1 MTIRRPGS
9 VGRRRGG
16 DDGPVTLDPRTPVII
31 GVAQVTDR
39 VDDPEVART
48 PVELMTDA
56 LRSAAIDAGAP
67 GALAGLDLVAAVGGM
82 WRYRDPGRQVATAV
96 GADDA
101 TTLLTGLSGT
111 SPQRLLD
118 HLASRIADGHLE
130 AAAMVG
136 GEAFRSRRRARRL
149 GVEVRHDADPE
160 LDPAERYEGALDM
173 ATDHEMGRGVVE
185 PGVVY
190 PLFET
195 AIRHS
200 RGESVAEHRNRI
212 GTLWTRFNAVAV
224 ENPHAAVRR
233 PMTGTE
239 ITTPSK
245 DNRMVAA
252 PYTKAMMA
260 NNSVDQA
267 SAVLIVS
274 AARAAALGVPRDR
287 WVFPLVG
294 TQANDEASPGARHDL
309 HRSPAARA
317 AGNLAFELAG
327 TGLDEVDHLDIY
339 ACFPASVQVCALE
352 LGLDLDSPSDRPL
365 TVTGGLTFAGAPHSN
380 SVGQSLAAMVGRL
393 REKPGTGL
401 VYGNGGY
408 LGKHAF
414 GLYGTEPPA
423 AGYRTA
429 SAEVD
434 LAATPSR
441 TPDPDFAGRATIDG
455 YSVSHDRDGDP
466 TRALVCMLTTS
477 GSRVWG
483 GATDPATL
491 DAMVVEEFVGREAE
505 LDPDG
510 EVSV

>member
-1 MTIRRPGS
+1 
-9 VGRRRGG
+9 
-16 DDGPVTLDPRTPVII
+16 VTLDPSTPVII

-56 LRSAAIDAGAP
+56 LRSAAIDAGALT
-67 GALAGLDLVAAVGGM
+67 ALGGLDLVAAVGGM

-101 TTLLTGLSGT
+101 GTLLTGLSGT

-118 HLASRIADGHLE
+118 HLATRIAAGQLE
-130 AAAMVG
+130 ATAMVG
-136 GEAFRSRRRARRL
+136 GEAFRSRRRARRM
-149 GVEVRHDADPE
+149 GVEVRRDADAE
-160 LDPAERYEGALDM
+160 LGPAERYEGALDM
-173 ATDHEMGRGVVE
+173 ATEHEMRRGVAE

-212 GTLWTRFNAVAV
+212 GTLWAGFNAVAV
-224 ENPHAAVRR
+224 ENPHAAVRT
-233 PMTGTE
+233 PMTATE

-294 TQANDEASPGARHDL
+294 TRADDEASPGVRHDL
-309 HRSPAARA
+309 HRSPAARS
-317 AGNLAFELAG
+317 AGSLVFELAG
-327 TGLDEVDHLDIY
+327 TDMDEVNHLDIY

-352 LGLDLDSPSDRPL
+352 LGLDLDGSSDRPL

-393 REKPGTGL
+393 RERPGTGL

-423 AGYRTA
+423 GGYRTA

-434 LAATPSR
+434 LEATPSR
-441 TPDPDFAGRATIDG
+441 TPDPDFAGQATIDG
-455 YSVSHDRDGDP
+455 YSVSHDREGSP
-466 TRALVCMLTTS
+466 MRALVSMLTTS

-483 GATDPATL
+483 GTTQRATL
-491 DAMVVEEFVGREAE
+491 DAMVVEEFVGRPAE
-505 LDPDG
+505 LDPEG
-510 EVSV
+510 LVAI

>member
-1 MTIRRPGS
+1 
-9 VGRRRGG
+9 VN
-16 DDGPVTLDPRTPVII
+16 LDPRTPVII

-39 VDDPEVART
+39 VDDPQVART

-67 GALAGLDLVAAVGGM
+67 AVLAGLDLVGAVGGM

-101 TTLLTGLSGT
+101 GTLLTGLSGT

-118 HLASRIADGHLE
+118 HLASNIAAGHLE

-149 GVEVRHDADPE
+149 GVEVRRDADADLE
-160 LDPAERYEGALDM
+160 PAERYEGDLDM
-173 ATDHEMGRGVVE
+173 ASDHEMERGVVE

-200 RGESVAEHRNRI
+200 RGESIADHRNRI
-212 GTLWTRFNAVAV
+212 GTLWAGFNAVAV
-224 ENPHAAVRR
+224 DNAHAAVRT
-233 PMTGTE
+233 PMTAAE
-239 ITTPSK
+239 ITTPSTR
-245 DNRMVAA
+245 NRMVCA

-274 AARAAALGVPRDR
+274 AARAAALGVSPDR

-294 TQANDEASPGARHDL
+294 TKADDEASPGARHDL

-317 AGNLAFELAG
+317 AANLMFELAG
-327 TGLDEVDHLDIY
+327 TGIDDVDHLDLY

-352 LGLDLDSPSDRPL
+352 LGLDIEGPSDRPL
-365 TVTGGLTFAGAPHSN
+365 TVTGGLTFAGGPHSN

-393 REKPGTGL
+393 RERPGTGL
-401 VYGNGGY
+401 VYANGGY

-423 AGYRTA
+423 GGYRTER
-429 SAEVD
+429 SEVD
-434 LAATPSR
+434 RRATPSR
-441 TPDPDFAGRATIDG
+441 TPDPGFAGPATIDG
-455 YSVSHDRDGDP
+455 YSVSHDREGRP
-466 TRALVCMLTTS
+466 TRALVSMLTTS

-483 GATDPATL
+483 GTTQRATL
-491 DAMVVEEFVGREAE
+491 DAMTIEEFVGRPAE
-505 LDPDG
+505 MDPDG
-510 EVSV
+510 FVAI